1 MLDRVRHL
9 RYNVRVDNTQPTERI
24 DTMLKD
30 RVHDKDTMEVM
41 ATCRFCGTTHTIT
54 VYIDDYFDWQ
64 EGELIQR
71 AMPYLTPGERELLK
85 SQTCQDCWDKM
96 MAGLPDEEEE
106 EVFVSDEDGFITL
119 SELDIDDF
127 IEKFF

>member
-1 MLDRVRHL
+1 
-9 RYNVRVDNTQPTERI
+9 
-24 DTMLKD
+24 MLKD

-41 ATCRFCGTTHTIT
+41 ATCRFCGTTHTMT

-64 EGELIQR
+64 EGTHIQE
-71 AMPYLTPGERELLK
+71 AMPYLTPAERELLI

-96 MAGLPDEEEE
+96 FGQNEKEE

>member
-24 DTMLKD
+24 DTMMKD
-30 RVHDKDTMEVM
+30 RLNKDTMEVM
-41 ATCRFCGTTHTIT
+41 VTCRFCGTTHTMT
-54 VYIDDYFDWQ
+54 VCIDDYFDWQ
-64 EGELIQR
+64 DGELIQR

>member
-9 RYNVRVDNTQPTERI
+9 RYNVRVDNTQPIERI

-30 RVHDKDTMEVM
+30 RLNKDTMEVM
-41 ATCRFCGTTHTIT
+41 VTCRICGATHTMT
-54 VYIDDYFDWQ
+54 VCIDDYFDWQ
-64 EGELIQR
+64 NGEHIQR

>member
-24 DTMLKD
+24 DTMMKD
-30 RVHDKDTMEVM
+30 RLNKDTLGVM
-41 ATCRFCGTTHTIT
+41 ATCRFCGTTHTMT
-54 VYIDDYFDWQ
+54 VCIDDYFDWQ
-64 EGELIQR
+64 NGEHIQS
-71 AMPYLTPGERELLK
+71 AMPYLKPAERELLI
-85 SQTCQDCWDKM
+85 SQTCQDCWDRM
-96 MAGLPDEEEE
+96 FGQEEEE

>member
-9 RYNVRVDNTQPTERI
+9 RYNVRVDNTQLTERI

-30 RVHDKDTMEVM
+30 RLNNDTMEVM
-41 ATCRFCGTTHTIT
+41 TTCRFCGTTHTMT
-54 VYIDDYFDWQ
+54 VCIDDYFDWQ
-64 EGELIQR
+64 NGEHIQS
-71 AMPYLTPGERELLK
+71 AMPYLEPAERELLI
-85 SQTCQDCWDKM
+85 SQTCQDCWDRM
-96 MAGLPDEEEE
+96 FGQEEEE

>member
-1 MLDRVRHL
+1 M
-9 RYNVRVDNTQPTERI
+9 
-24 DTMLKD
+24 KD
-30 RVHDKDTMEVM
+30 RLNKDTMEVM

-54 VYIDDYFDWQ
+54 VGINDYFNWQ
-64 EGELIQR
+64 EVTHAQD
-71 AMPYLTPGERELLK
+71 AMPYLTPAERELLI
-85 SQTCQDCWDKM
+85 SNTCQTCWDRM
-96 MAGLPDEEEE
+96 FGQTDDDWYDEDDE

>member
-24 DTMLKD
+24 DTMMKD
-30 RVHDKDTMEVM
+30 RVHDKDTMEVTV
-41 ATCRFCGTTHTIT
+41 TCRICDAMYNMT

-64 EGELIQR
+64 NGEHIQD
-71 AMPYLTPGERELLK
+71 AMPYLTPAERELLI
-85 SQTCQDCWDKM
+85 SHTCQDCWDRM
-96 MAGLPDEEEE
+96 FGQDEEEE

-127 IEKFF
+127 IDKFF

>member
-24 DTMLKD
+24 DSMLKD
-30 RVHDKDTMEVM
+30 RVHDKDTMEVTV
-41 ATCRFCGTTHTIT
+41 TCRICGTTHTMT
-54 VYIDDYFDWQ
+54 VCIDDYFDWQ
-64 EGELIQR
+64 NGEHIQS
-71 AMPYLTPGERELLK
+71 AMPYLKPAERELLI
-85 SQTCQDCWDKM
+85 SQTCQDCWDRM
-96 MAGLPDEEEE
+96 FGQEEEEE
-106 EVFVSDEDGFITL
+106 EVFVNDEDGFITL

>member
-9 RYNVRVDNTQPTERI
+9 RYNVRVDNAQPIERI
-24 DTMLKD
+24 DTMMKD
-30 RVHDKDTMEVM
+30 RLNKDTMEVM
-41 ATCRFCGTTHTIT
+41 ATCRFCGTTHTLT
-54 VYIDDYFDWQ
+54 VDINDYFDWQ
-64 EGELIQR
+64 NGKHIQD
-71 AMPYLTPGERELLK
+71 AMPYLTPAERELLI
-85 SQTCQDCWDKM
+85 SQTCQTCWDKM
-96 MAGLPDEEEE
+96 FADDEEE

>member
-9 RYNVRVDNTQPTERI
+9 WYNVSVKNKQPIERI
-24 DTMLKD
+24 DTMMKD
-30 RVHDKDTMEVM
+30 RLNKDTMEVM
-41 ATCRFCGTTHTIT
+41 ATCRFCGTTHTLT
-54 VYIDDYFDWQ
+54 VDINDYFNWQ
-64 EGELIQR
+64 EGTHIQD
-71 AMPYLTPGERELLK
+71 AMPYLTPAERELLI
-85 SQTCQDCWDKM
+85 SQTCQTCWDKM
-96 MAGLPDEEEE
+96 FADDEEEE

>member
-1 MLDRVRHL
+1 MLDRVRRL

-24 DTMLKD
+24 DTMMKD
-30 RVHDKDTMEVM
+30 RLNKDTMEVM
-41 ATCRFCGTTHTIT
+41 ATCHFCGTTHTMT
-54 VYIDDYFDWQ
+54 VCIDDYFDWQ
-64 EGELIQR
+64 DGELIQR

>member
-9 RYNVRVDNTQPTERI
+9 WYNVSVKNKQPTERI
-24 DTMLKD
+24 DTMMKD
-30 RVHDKDTMEVM
+30 RLNKDTMEVM
-41 ATCRFCGTTHTIT
+41 ATCRFCGTTHTMT
-54 VYIDDYFDWQ
+54 VCIDDYFDWQ
-64 EGELIQR
+64 NGELIQR

>member
-24 DTMLKD
+24 DTMMKD
-30 RVHDKDTMEVM
+30 RLNKDTMEVM
-41 ATCRFCGTTHTIT
+41 VTCRLCGTTHTMT
-54 VYIDDYFDWQ
+54 VCIDDYFDWQ
-64 EGELIQR
+64 NGEHIQD
-71 AMPYLTPGERELLK
+71 AMPYLTPAERELLI
-85 SQTCQDCWDKM
+85 SQTCQDCWDRM
-96 MAGLPDEEEE
+96 FGQEEEE

>member
-24 DTMLKD
+24 DTMMKD
-30 RVHDKDTMEVM
+30 RLHEDTMEVL
-41 ATCRFCGTTHTIT
+41 ATCRFCGTTHTLT
-54 VYIDDYFDWQ
+54 VDINDYFDWQ
-64 EGELIQR
+64 NGKHIQD
-71 AMPYLTPGERELLK
+71 AMPYLTPAERELLI
-85 SQTCQDCWDKM
+85 SQTCQDCWDRM
-96 MAGLPDEEEE
+96 FGQEEEE

>member
-9 RYNVRVDNTQPTERI
+9 QYNVRVDNTQPTERI

-41 ATCRFCGTTHTIT
+41 ATCRFCGTTHTMT

-64 EGELIQR
+64 NGEHIQSV
-71 AMPYLTPGERELLK
+71 MPYLKPAERELLI
-85 SQTCQDCWDKM
+85 SQTCQDCWDRM
-96 MAGLPDEEEE
+96 FGQEEEE

>member
-1 MLDRVRHL
+1 M
-9 RYNVRVDNTQPTERI
+9 
-24 DTMLKD
+24 MKD
-30 RVHDKDTMEVM
+30 KLNALGTMEVL
-41 ATCRFCGTTHTIT
+41 ATCRFCGTTHTMT
-54 VYIDDYFDWQ
+54 VDINDYFDWQ

-85 SQTCQDCWDKM
+85 TQTCQACWDKM
-96 MAGLPDEEEE
+96 MAGLYDEEEE
-106 EVFVSDEDGFITL
+106 EVFVSDEAIFITL

>member
-9 RYNVRVDNTQPTERI
+9 RYNVSVKNKQPTERI
-24 DTMLKD
+24 DTMMKD
-30 RVHDKDTMEVM
+30 RLNKDTMEVM
-41 ATCRFCGTTHTIT
+41 ATCRFCGTTHTMT
-54 VYIDDYFDWQ
+54 VCIDDYFDWQ
-64 EGELIQR
+64 DGELIQI

-85 SQTCQDCWDKM
+85 SQTCQACWDKM

>member
-1 MLDRVRHL
+1 M
-9 RYNVRVDNTQPTERI
+9 
-24 DTMLKD
+24 MKD
-30 RVHDKDTMEVM
+30 RLNGKDTMEVM
-41 ATCRFCGTTHTIT
+41 ATCRFCGTTHTMT
-54 VYIDDYFDWQ
+54 VDINDYFNWQ

-85 SQTCQDCWDKM
+85 SQTCQACWDKM
-96 MAGLPDEEEE
+96 MVGLYDEEEE